1 MKIGARLITAGAV
14 MVAAPL
20 LLVAYISVT
29 TARDALRA
37 QSDEKLIGN
46 AKAVAQLIDKVYQ
59 EETKIAFTL
68 AKTSI
73 VTDAAKAIQAKGA
86 GAAKEVALVNAL
98 LAPFRSSVEL
108 NQDYETVNLIG
119 LDGTVAACSDPS
131 AIGRNLGTRDY
142 VKIALGGKPN
152 VGAPVLSSV
161 SGKEITHA
169 AVPVKDG
176 DATVAALT
184 LSFNLDYLNRIITAR
199 GAGKGYAFIVD
210 NAGLIIAHPDE
221 SQVFKTNLLKVPAL
235 AQLGRDMAAGK
246 AAVDHYSLDGAA
258 MTAGFAHTESTDWAV
273 AFTVPDSDYLAP
285 VLRVRDLIVG
295 IGAAALLVVFFIFL
309 LFSRSLTVPLSKAV
323 SFADTIASGDLTGR
337 LDLPRRDEVGI
348 LAKAL
353 NSMAEKLF
361 SMLATMRESAEQVA
375 ASSEQ
380 ISGNAQSLSEGAQ
393 SQASTLEE
401 TSASME
407 ELSASVEQVSG
418 SAQSQAEAVEQGTA
432 SMEKVQESIDAV
444 SRSLT
449 EISGLASR
457 SVESSQEGAQ
467 AVGQVVDG
475 INLIA
480 ASSEKIAGIVGVISE
495 IAEQTN
501 LLALNASIEAA
512 RAGEH
517 GRGFAVVAEEVSK
530 LADRSSVSTKEIE
543 ALIKESARSVGEGVK
558 KARGSQLAM
567 EQIRAA
573 SQQVNQTVAGL
584 TQSMGQ
590 QVEAVKELAKALTR
604 VNEMSQSITAA
615 TEEQATNAKQVS
627 TAVENVNE
635 LTQGAASAAEE
646 MSASTEQL
654 SGMAQQLHGLVAQ
667 FKIEV
672 KSERVAFAAPT
683 VRA

>member
-1 MKIGARLITAGAV
+1 

-119 LDGTVAACSDPS
+119 LDGIVAACSDPS
-131 AIGRNLGTRDY
+131 AIGRNLGMRDY

-210 NAGLIIAHPDE
+210 NGGLIIAHPDE

-246 AAVDHYSLDGAA
+246 AAVDHYSLDGVA

-273 AFTVPDSDYLAP
+273 AFTVPDSDYL
-285 VLRVRDLIVG
+285 DI
-295 IGAAALLVVFFIFL
+295 
-309 LFSRSLTVPLSKAV
+309 
-323 SFADTIASGDLTGR
+323 
-337 LDLPRRDEVGI
+337 RRAHD
-348 LAKAL
+348 
-353 NSMAEKLF
+353 
-361 SMLATMRESAEQVA
+361 
-375 ASSEQ
+375 
-380 ISGNAQSLSEGAQ
+380 
-393 SQASTLEE
+393 
-401 TSASME
+401 
-407 ELSASVEQVSG
+407 
-418 SAQSQAEAVEQGTA
+418 
-432 SMEKVQESIDAV
+432 
-444 SRSLT
+444 
-449 EISGLASR
+449 
-457 SVESSQEGAQ
+457 
-467 AVGQVVDG
+467 
-475 INLIA
+475 
-480 ASSEKIAGIVGVISE
+480 
-495 IAEQTN
+495 
-501 LLALNASIEAA
+501 
-512 RAGEH
+512 
-517 GRGFAVVAEEVSK
+517 
-530 LADRSSVSTKEIE
+530 
-543 ALIKESARSVGEGVK
+543 
-558 KARGSQLAM
+558 
-567 EQIRAA
+567 
-573 SQQVNQTVAGL
+573 
-584 TQSMGQ
+584 
-590 QVEAVKELAKALTR
+590 
-604 VNEMSQSITAA
+604 
-615 TEEQATNAKQVS
+615 
-627 TAVENVNE
+627 
-635 LTQGAASAAEE
+635 
-646 MSASTEQL
+646 
-654 SGMAQQLHGLVAQ
+654 
-667 FKIEV
+667 
-672 KSERVAFAAPT
+672 
-683 VRA
+683 